1 MSCSPSKRADLESL
15 SSAIEKKIIM
25 IVDERYTVQS
35 INESHKLLQSCTAG
49 QVYNSSHN
57 KL

>member
-1 MSCSPSKRADLESL
+1 MSCSPSKRAVLESL
-15 SSAIEKKIIM
+15 SSAIEKKII
-25 IVDERYTVQS
+25 VNERYTVQS
-35 INESHKLLQSCTAG
+35 VNEPHKLIQSCTAG